1 MYIWATSHFLHKMSN
16 NKCLLTS
23 TPWRTRQGNI
33 ACEPKCNGPNNTGA
47 GYCHNDVTDVT
58 WQMLHGAR
66 CCNARGAVILL
77 GYKYTHRSLGPTIC
91 VIQTYAL
98 RLTSADISPTF
109 SLSTPKLHE
118 ATHKM
123 RQQWFYDNE
132 NHWPIP
138 KAQFRYCK
146 QH

>member
-1 MYIWATSHFLHKMSN
+1 
-16 NKCLLTS
+16 
-23 TPWRTRQGNI
+23 
-33 ACEPKCNGPNNTGA
+33 
-47 GYCHNDVTDVT
+47 
-58 WQMLHGAR
+58 MLHGAR

-98 RLTSADISPTF
+98 RLTSADISSTF

-132 NHWPIP
+132 NHSPIS
-138 KAQFRYCK
+138 KLQFRYCK
-146 QH
+146 QHLLRLRKYQIYRNTPKWKIAGVNKTQVTSQIFGWTLAIFNYYIHTFIHVWKSRRFI